1 MSAHAS
7 LATCTAFELLRKERI
22 DSLNIEVSEYRH
34 SKTGAQHI
42 HIAAENTE
50 NVFLVALRTVPTDS
64 TGIAHVLEHTA
75 LCGSE
80 KYQVRDPFFMMV
92 RRSLNT
98 FMNAFTSSDWTAYPF
113 ASQNKKD
120 FNNLLDVYLDA
131 VFFSRLNELDFAQE
145 GHRIEFKDPNNTE
158 SELVF
163 KGVVF
168 NEMKG
173 AMSSITSILWHTL
186 CKYLY
191 PTTTYQFNSG
201 GAPECIP
208 DLTHDQLK
216 AFYKTHYHPSNAI
229 FMTFGDIPVDELQ
242 TNFEDKVLHRFE
254 PLDIKISVPDEKR
267 YSKPV
272 AIQENYAFDGEEGI
286 KNKTHIIISWLLGNT
301 TNLEENMEAQLLSS
315 ILLDNSAS
323 PLQKA
328 LETNNIGLSPSPLC
342 GLDDSQRELCFVC
355 GIEGSEPKHA
365 DALEDLV
372 MGVLRDVAE
381 NGVPKEEAEASLHQL
396 ELGQREIGGD
406 GYPYGLQLILTALT
420 NATHRGDPI
429 ALLDID
435 STLQKLQRN
444 IQNPDYIK
452 QLVRRL
458 LLENTHRVR
467 LTLAPDTQLSKKTEA
482 LEAERL
488 AAIKESLDEPGKQAV
503 VNKSMQL
510 SARQQQQDDESV
522 LPKVGL
528 KDIPKKMSRSTA
540 SKKHQGSPLLN
551 IYNTGTNGLVYQQAI
566 IQLPKLTEE
575 QINLLPIYSHG
586 LTELGVGDKNYL
598 DTQRWQSQISGGV
611 SGFLSAKGLPHDAQS
626 LSGHLILS
634 TKGLAKNQSKLTD
647 LMQATIE
654 EPRFDELSRI
664 QELIAQ
670 TQARQESS
678 ITGVGHRLAMTAASR
693 GATPG
698 AKLAHQWG
706 GLESIRH
713 IKQLDA
719 SLKNSQNLLG
729 LGEQLTELHRLILT
743 APRKYLLIGET
754 DKLDYKGL
762 ESNPCF
768 AELKKLGFEAFSPTH
783 TTCRVS
789 EFWKLNTQVNFC
801 AKSYATVS
809 VAHPDAAALQVLGEF
824 LRNGYLHRTIREQGG
839 AYGGGAT
846 QDNTT
851 ATFKFFSYR
860 DPRLAATLDDFDL
873 SLDWLQN
880 EKHER
885 IQVEESIL
893 GVISSIDK
901 PSSPAGEIK
910 HAFHAELYGRNREV
924 LELFRNQV
932 REATLED
939 LQRVADKY
947 LKKESASIAVI
958 GSNENSNVA
967 DTLNLSLMS
976 L

>member
-1 MSAHAS
+1 MNTHAS
-7 LATCTAFELLRKERI
+7 PMTCPAFELLRKERI

-34 SKTGAQHI
+34 RKTGAQHV

-131 VFFSRLNELDFAQE
+131 VFFSRLDELDFAQE
-145 GHRIEFKDPNNTE
+145 GHRVEFKDPTNTE
-158 SELVF
+158 SELIF

-229 FMTFGDIPVDELQ
+229 FMTFGDIPVGELQ
-242 TNFEDKVLHRFE
+242 ANFEAKALHRFE

-267 YSKPV
+267 YSKPIT
-272 AIQENYAFDGEEGI
+272 IQESYAFNGEEGI

-355 GIEGSEPKHA
+355 GIEGSEAKHA
-365 DALEDLV
+365 DALEELV
-372 MGVLRDVAE
+372 MSVLKDVAE
-381 NGVPKEEAEASLHQL
+381 HGVPQEEAEASLHQL

-444 IQNPDYIK
+444 IQNPNYIK

-467 LTLAPDTQLSKKTEA
+467 LTLVPDTQLSRKMEA
-482 LEAERL
+482 LETERL
-488 AAIKESLDEPGKQAV
+488 TVIKESLDEAGKQAV
-503 VNKSMQL
+503 VNKSMRL
-510 SARQQQQDDESV
+510 TERQQQKDDESV

-528 KDIPKKMSRSTA
+528 QDIPKTMPQSTA

-575 QINLLPIYSHG
+575 QLNLLPVYSHG
-586 LTELGVGDKNYL
+586 LTELGIGDKSYL
-598 DTQRWQSQISGGV
+598 DTQRWQSQISGGL
-611 SGFLSAKGLPHDAQS
+611 SGFLSAKGLPHDAQA

-634 TKGLAKNQSKLTD
+634 TKGLANNQSKLTD

-654 EPRFDELSRI
+654 KPRFDELPRI
-664 QELIAQ
+664 KELIAQ
-670 TQARQESS
+670 TRARQESS

-706 GLESIRH
+706 GLKSIRH

-719 SLKNSQNLLG
+719 SLANNQNLLG
-729 LGEQLTELHRLILT
+729 LGEQLAELHRLVLT

-754 DKLDYKGL
+754 DKLDYKDL

-768 AELKKLGFEAFSPTH
+768 AELKKSGFEVFSPIH
-783 TTCRVS
+783 TTHRVS

-801 AKSYATVS
+801 AKSYSTVS

-860 DPRLAATLDDFDL
+860 DPRLAGTLDDFDL

-910 HAFHAELYGRNREV
+910 HAFHAELYGRSREV

-932 REATLED
+932 REITLED
-939 LQRVADKY
+939 LQRVADRY

-958 GSNENSNVA
+958 SSNENSGVA
-967 DTLNLSLMS
+967 DTLNLSLMT